1 MSVAKIAV
9 SLDESALAKVDR
21 LVREGKF
28 PSRSKLIQDAV
39 AEKLERMGKTRL
51 AAECSKLEPELE
63 RALAE
68 EGLSEELATWP
79 EY

>member
-9 SLDESALAKVDR
+9 SLDETALARVDR

-28 PSRSKLIQDAV
+28 PSRSRLIQDAV
-39 AEKLERMGKTRL
+39 VEKLERMGRTRL
-51 AAECSKLEPELE
+51 ATECAKLDPQFE